1 MDALAHLLHTNK
13 DRYNLSTKIFR
24 LWELSPYWTP
34 NMFPF
39 EKLPTTPQ
47 PTKMFKYFKNDGDMA
62 QLNVQTMFVSSK
74 HLILRVGRHS
84 VVKKYLNAFLL
95 FWYLMTIN
103 FKKKRGTT
111 NVIPYLTCISLVAL
125 DKIWLISDLTIC
137 YNGLDRLSSKR
148 LNLLI
153 VKYLCAL
160 K

>member
-1 MDALAHLLHTNK
+1 MYVIKKNIIIEFGISKRVRYTWIFGFKVKFVDALAHLFHTNK

-47 PTKMFKYFKNDGDMA
+47 PTKNFKYFKNDGDMA

-74 HLILRVGRHS
+74 HFILRVGRHS

-103 FKKKRGTT
+103 LKKEGDNKCYP
-111 NVIPYLTCISLVAL
+111 IFYIYIISSL
-125 DKIWLISDLTIC
+125 
-137 YNGLDRLSSKR
+137 G
-148 LNLLI
+148 
-153 VKYLCAL
+153 
-160 K
+160 